1 VAETAHPV
9 KAPCQQRSRDSQ
21 ERILRAAESLIKS
34 KGFEA
39 LTTAEV
45 VRRSRTSIGTLYARF
60 GDKTALLHAVQDR
73 VQSREEAAMRT
84 ELAKVDWSS
93 LTLEES
99 VRRLLQIK
107 QVATEGDG
115 RLFEAFVVHGATDP
129 VLRAQGYRHKATI
142 EGLEVDVLMR
152 HADEF
157 GHPDPQEAAR
167 VASRLAQAAQE
178 EYVQRSLSG
187 LELPASVRPDL
198 LLQRLAEVIIAYLKS
213 PQAAVRPSLQAGLS
227 TAFEA
232 GSTSAGPSLL

>member
-1 VAETAHPV
+1 MVETVHEV

-21 ERILRAAESLIKS
+21 ERILKAAEALIKS

-73 VQSREEAAMRT
+73 VQSREEACMRD
-84 ELAKVDWSS
+84 AAGQG
-93 LTLEES
+93 
-99 VRRLLQIK
+99 RLGRPLPRGIGRGSCCEIK
-107 QVATEGDG
+107 QTATEGDD

-129 VLRAQGYRHKATI
+129 VLRAQGYRHKAAI
-142 EGLEVDVLMR
+142 EELEVEILLR
-152 HADEF
+152 HAGEI
-157 GHPDPQEAAR
+157 GHADPEDAAR

-187 LELPASVRPDL
+187 VDVARRRPARSAPAAAGGRHHRLSEEPAAGGVAASGRRP
-198 LLQRLAEVIIAYLKS
+198 
-213 PQAAVRPSLQAGLS
+213 PSRRCY
-227 TAFEA
+227 TRM
-232 GSTSAGPSLL
+232 

>member
-1 VAETAHPV
+1 MAETAHAV

-73 VQSREEAAMRT
+73 VQAREEAVTRAQF
-84 ELAKVDWSS
+84 AKVDWDRLS
-93 LTLEES
+93 LEES
-99 VRRLLQIK
+99 VRRLLEIK
-107 QVATEGDG
+107 QIAAEGDG

-129 VLRAQGYRHKATI
+129 VLRAQGYRHKAVM
-142 EGLEVDVLMR
+142 EGLEIEVLMR
-152 HADEF
+152 HAGQM
-157 GHPDPQEAAR
+157 GHPDPEDAAR

-187 LELPASVRPDL
+187 VSLPTGAPPDL
-198 LLQRLAEVIIAYLKS
+198 LLQRLAEVIIAYLKNLQ
-213 PQAAVRPSLQAGLS
+213 PAA
-227 TAFEA
+227 
-232 GSTSAGPSLL
+232 

>member
-1 VAETAHPV
+1 MAETAHAV

-21 ERILRAAESLIKS
+21 ERILRAAEALIKS
-34 KGFEA
+34 KGYEA

-73 VQSREEAAMRT
+73 VQSREEACMRAQ
-84 ELAKVDWSS
+84 LDKVDWDR

-99 VRRLLQIK
+99 VRRLLEIK
-107 QVATEGDG
+107 RVAADGDG

-129 VLRAQGYRHKATI
+129 VLRAQGYRHKAI
-142 EGLEVDVLMR
+142 MEALEVEVLMR
-152 HADEF
+152 HAGQI
-157 GHPDPQEAAR
+157 GHADPEDAAR

-187 LELPASVRPDL
+187 VSLPTAAPPDL
-198 LLQRLAEVIIAYLKS
+198 LLQRLAEVIIAYLKN
-213 PQAAVRPSLQAGLS
+213 PQPAPVLHC
-227 TAFEA
+227 E
-232 GSTSAGPSLL
+232 